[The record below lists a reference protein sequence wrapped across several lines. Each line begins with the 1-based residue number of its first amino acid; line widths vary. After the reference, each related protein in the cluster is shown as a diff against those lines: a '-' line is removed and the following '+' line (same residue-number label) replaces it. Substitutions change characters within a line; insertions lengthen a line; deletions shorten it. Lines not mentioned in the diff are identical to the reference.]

1 MPSTG
6 RGGRVTGHSVRVV
19 ADAIARHL
27 AASPGCADSAEG
39 IQQWWLRPVGFE
51 VPLDLVIEAL
61 KLLEG
66 EGEVECRRL
75 GMREI
80 WRLRRKGD

>member
-27 AASPGCADSAEG
+27 AGSPGCADSAEG
-39 IQQWWLRPVGFE
+39 IQQWWLRPVGVE
-51 VPLDLVIEAL
+51 VPLDLVVEGL
-61 KLLEG
+61 RVLEG
-66 EGEVECRRL
+66 EGVVECRRL
-75 GMREI
+75 GTREI
-80 WRLRRKGD
+80 WRLRRADE